1 MTENQVTYIRY
12 HYGQAT
18 SDQLQAVVDQ
28 TLTEL
33 ADQGSTVASEV
44 ASAGLSTDQIADA
57 QISVAEE
64 GQGVEPVTTTIV
76 IGIAVKAGSHIAIK
90 LWDKVIWPRIERRL
104 GVDALGSRQ
113 EDEQQD
119 GE

>member
-12 HYGQAT
+12 DYGQAT

-28 TLTEL
+28 TLTEV

-90 LWDKVIWPRIERRL
+90 LWGQSDLASHRTSARRGRPRL
-104 GVDALGSRQ
+104 STGG
-113 EDEQQD
+113 
-119 GE
+119 